1 MQRRFKVGGLGLTG
15 STKEETLP
23 AAAPTPAQE
32 APESRAPAPRRSR
45 ALLQRAL
52 EIGISLVF
60 LWLAVR
66 QINFK
71 ALLLA
76 LRDANWIYI
85 IPAVAGITLMLLI
98 KSWRWQIMFLPEHEV
113 PFEAVLTAE
122 SAGYLASNVL
132 PGRAGEAVRLVLLAS
147 DQPVGAARVLST
159 MVVERLLDT
168 LSLLAVLAML
178 LPFLHGL
185 PEWMMD
191 SVKALTVAAI
201 AGTAVI
207 IVLSFWKERALRWAH
222 AIFSH
227 IRFLDRP
234 GIYAAIEHLIDGF
247 AALRGRRGPAL
258 IILSFAVWAAL
269 ILEVWGVRMAIAPQ
283 VPMVAMIFALLVSS
297 LGMIV
302 PSTPGYIGVFH
313 GLVVLSLSP
322 FGIPQTT
329 AMSLALVWHAV
340 NYIVLSGAG
349 LIMLSIHG
357 TSLGQ
362 VIAKWRNRGV
372 VAAQ

>member
-1 MQRRFKVGGLGLTG
+1 L

-23 AAAPTPAQE
+23 AAE
-32 APESRAPAPRRSR
+32 APAPRRSR

-66 QINFK
+66 QINFG

-85 IPAVAGITLMLLI
+85 IPAIAGITLMLLI
-98 KSWRWQIMFLPEHEV
+98 KSWRWQIMFLPEHHV

-147 DQPVGAARVLST
+147 AQPVGAARVLST

-168 LSLLAVLAML
+168 LSLLAVLALL
-178 LPFLHGL
+178 LPFLNGL
-185 PEWMMD
+185 PEWMMS
-191 SVKALTVAAI
+191 SVKALTAVAVAA
-201 AGTAVI
+201 TAMI

-222 AIFSH
+222 AVLRH
-227 IRFLDRP
+227 IRFLDKP
-234 GIYAAIEHLIDGF
+234 GIYQAIEHLIDGF

-269 ILEVWGVRMAIAPQ
+269 ILQVWGVKMAVAPT
-283 VPMVAMIFALLVSS
+283 VPMTAMVFALLVSS
-297 LGMIV
+297 LGMVV

-313 GLVVLSLSP
+313 GLVVLALAP
-322 FGIPQTT
+322 FGVSTTT
-329 AMSLALVWHAV
+329 AMGAALVWHAI

-349 LIMLSIHG
+349 LIMLAIHG

-362 VIAKWRNRGV
+362 VIAKWRGRGDN
-372 VAAQ
+372 AALAANGVDGTPSANE

>member
-1 MQRRFKVGGLGLTG
+1 MA
-15 STKEETLP
+15 STSEESLP
-23 AAAPTPAQE
+23 AAAP
-32 APESRAPAPRRSR
+32 RKSR

-52 EIGISLVF
+52 EIGISLLF

-66 QINFK
+66 QINFA

-76 LRDANWIYI
+76 LREANWIWI
-85 IPAVAGITLMLLI
+85 LPAVAGISVMLFI
-98 KSWRWQIMFLPEHEV
+98 KTWRWQIMFLPEHHV

-159 MVVERLLDT
+159 IVIERLLDT

-178 LPFLHGL
+178 LPFLEL
-185 PEWMMD
+185 PEWMTE
-191 SVKALTVAAI
+191 SARVLAVAAGLATVI
-201 AGTAVI
+201 I
-207 IVLSFWKERALRWAH
+207 IVLSFWKERVLGWAH
-222 AIFSH
+222 AVLRH

-234 GIYAAIEHLIDGF
+234 GVYASIEHLIDGF

-258 IILSFAVWAAL
+258 ILLSFAAWAAV
-269 ILEVWGVRMAIAPQ
+269 IFEAWAVRMAVAPA
-283 VPMVAMIFALLVSS
+283 VPMTGMVFALLVTS
-297 LGMIV
+297 LGMVV

-313 GLVVLSLSP
+313 GLVVLALAP
-322 FGIPQTT
+322 FGVATT
-329 AMSLALVWHAV
+329 QAMSIALVWHAV
-340 NYIVLSGAG
+340 NYIVLSLWG
-349 LIMLSIHG
+349 LIMLSVHG

-362 VIAKWRNRGV
+362 VIAKWRNRGGSLEDPT
-372 VAAQ
+372 A